1 VVLALTQ
8 NIKSQMEKGFPIE
21 VVQVV
26 PFDEK
31 GSMALGEL
39 AKTYEVDH
47 LILAVLSS
55 YEVEAFDR
63 LPLQGS
69 LQGGGPRAS
78 IPGYRAENYALAELA
93 LLDVSRGRVLVQ
105 ADGEAW
111 ASLERLNVPL
121 ESNVYPVA
129 RRDQLVAPIYSEEAH
144 AYDTLRGV
152 AADDA
157 IKQAVMHFKEN
168 WKQVFPA

>member
-1 VVLALTQ
+1 
-8 NIKSQMEKGFPIE
+8 MEKGFPIE

-105 ADGEAW
+105 ADWG
-111 ASLERLNVPL
+111 SLGVIGALKCATRIKRVPCC
-121 ESNVYPVA
+121 ETRSV
-129 RRDQLVAPIYSEEAH
+129 SG
-144 AYDTLRGV
+144 AYL
-152 AADDA
+152 
-157 IKQAVMHFKEN
+157 F
-168 WKQVFPA
+168 